1 MKRFVMG
8 VQSEITDYSQTI
20 NLGGAIPAHDATKGS
35 NSCQRRL
42 AVLPHYS
49 LVAIVSGK

>member
-1 MKRFVMG
+1 MG
-8 VQSEITDYSQTI
+8 VQAETTAYSQTI
-20 NLGGAIPAHDATKGS
+20 NLGVMIPAHDATKGS

>member
-1 MKRFVMG
+1 MG
-8 VQSEITDYSQTI
+8 VQAETTAYSQTI
-20 NLGGAIPAHDATKGS
+20 NLGVVIPAHDATKGS